1 MLVLSLERKMPD
13 SFGGRLRQRRE
24 EQQITLSAIAE
35 QTKIKQSLL
44 EALER
49 DDVSHWPA
57 GIFRRAFIRA
67 YALAIG
73 LNPDVVVREFLD
85 VHPDPI
91 EEVVTASM
99 MALGADDAQARGG
112 PPTRLRYLVGSA
124 IGSLARRRQGPAAE
138 ELVPPAPVRV
148 EVPAPAVEITPRAVS
163 QPPPARVDVSK
174 APVVDHTPAVLPAA
188 SEPDLGAVARL
199 CTDLGRV
206 ESTNDVQSRLQE
218 AAGILEAVG
227 VIVWVWDELAAGL
240 RPALAHGYSDTVLA
254 QLPTVR
260 PDADNAT
267 AAAFRAGEL
276 CAINGSDRANGAL
289 VAPLLTPRGC
299 AGVLAFE
306 LPHGSEGKS
315 SVRAVVT
322 IMAAQLSQLMGAAEP
337 AEMRPEVEPV
347 LRATGRR

>member
-1 MLVLSLERKMPD
+1 MKRSYGLDDGV
-13 SFGGRLRQRRE
+13 RR
-24 EQQITLSAIAE
+24 
-35 QTKIKQSLL
+35 
-44 EALER
+44 
-49 DDVSHWPA
+49 
-57 GIFRRAFIRA
+57 G
-67 YALAIG
+67 
-73 LNPDVVVREFLD
+73 
-85 VHPDPI
+85 
-91 EEVVTASM
+91 
-99 MALGADDAQARGG
+99 RGG
-112 PPTRLRYLVGSA
+112 EGARPRLRYPLAPRLPAASVG
-124 IGSLARRRQGPAAE
+124 GPRRRRRAA
-138 ELVPPAPVRV
+138 
-148 EVPAPAVEITPRAVS
+148 PRLFESRAS
-163 QPPPARVDVSK
+163 GRRARLRLSRAAPARVDVSR
-174 APVVDHTPAVLPAA
+174 APVVDHTPAVVPPA

-206 ESTNDVQSRLQE
+206 ESTDDVLSRLQE
-218 AAGILEAVG
+218 AADILEAVG

-276 CAINGSDRANGAL
+276 CAINGSDRTNGAL

-299 AGVLAFE
+299 AGVLAIE

-322 IMAAQLSQLMGAAEP
+322 IMAAQLSQLMGAAQP
-337 AEMRPEVEPV
+337 AEMRPADEPI

>member
-1 MLVLSLERKMPD
+1 MPD

-73 LNPDVVVREFLD
+73 LNPDVVVREFLEI
-85 VHPDPI
+85 HPDPI
-91 EEVVTASM
+91 EEVVTVSM
-99 MALGADDAQARGG
+99 MALGTDDAQARGG

-124 IGSLARRRQGPAAE
+124 ISSLARRRQGPAAE

-148 EVPAPAVEITPRAVS
+148 EVPAPATQTAFRAVS
-163 QPPPARVDVSK
+163 QPSPDRVEVSRD
-174 APVVDHTPAVLPAA
+174 PVVDDTPAVVPAA
-188 SEPDLGAVARL
+188 SEPDWGAVARL
-199 CTDLGRV
+199 CTELGRV
-206 ESTNDVQSRLQE
+206 QSTDDVQSRLQE
-218 AAGILEAVG
+218 AAGILDAVG

-276 CAINGSDRANGAL
+276 CAINGGDQANGAL
-289 VAPLLTPRGC
+289 VAPLLTPTGC
-299 AGVLAFE
+299 AGVLAIE
-306 LPHGSEGKS
+306 LPHGSEEKS

-322 IMAAQLSQLMGAAEP
+322 IMAAQLSQLMCAAQPAEMQPAAEP
-337 AEMRPEVEPV
+337 I

>member
-73 LNPDVVVREFLD
+73 LNPDEVVREFLEI
-85 VHPDPI
+85 HPDPI

-99 MALGADDAQARGG
+99 MALGADEAARSG

-124 IGSLARRRQGPAAE
+124 IGSLARRRQGPAPE

-148 EVPAPAVEITPRAVS
+148 EVPAPAVETAPRAVS
-163 QPPPARVDVSK
+163 QPSPASVDVSR
-174 APVVDHTPAVLPAA
+174 APVVDHTAAVVPAA
-188 SEPDLGAVARL
+188 SEPDLEAVARL

-206 ESTNDVQSRLQE
+206 ESTGDVQSRLQE

-240 RPALAHGYSDTVLA
+240 RPALAYGYSDTVLA

-276 CAINGSDRANGAL
+276 CAINGSDQTNGAL

-299 AGVLAFE
+299 AGVLAIE

-322 IMAAQLSQLMGAAEP
+322 IMAAQLSQLMCAGQP
-337 AEMRPEVEPV
+337 AEVGSDAA
-347 LRATGRR
+347 RAAC